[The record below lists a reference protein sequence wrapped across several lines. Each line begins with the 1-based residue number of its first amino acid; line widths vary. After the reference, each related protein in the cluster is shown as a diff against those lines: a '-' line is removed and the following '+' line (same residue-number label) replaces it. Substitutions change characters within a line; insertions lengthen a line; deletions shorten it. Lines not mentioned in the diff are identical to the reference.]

1 MYNKLKILQ
10 VVFFLIISYSS
21 VAKAHLDAPPP
32 QRIKYDLLSK
42 NNNIEIRKYSKSIIV
57 ELDVKSNLKKSFSEG
72 TYVIGGFLQGR
83 NSAFKK
89 IEPTML
95 PIFATKNINDTLSI
109 DTNSEGWKVFF
120 FIPETYQ
127 VNDVPQSENKDIR
140 ITHFKES
147 KIVAIKIKSLDREEI
162 NKKLGALKIF
172 LSNQNLAAKKIMI
185 TQYKEGFFSG
195 SYEILVLVD

>member
-1 MYNKLKILQ
+1 
-10 VVFFLIISYSS
+10 
-21 VAKAHLDAPPP
+21 
-32 QRIKYDLLSK
+32 
-42 NNNIEIRKYSKSIIV
+42 
-57 ELDVKSNLKKSFSEG
+57 
-72 TYVIGGFLQGR
+72 
-83 NSAFKK
+83 
-89 IEPTML
+89 ML

-109 DTNSEGWKVFF
+109 DINSEGWKVFF

-162 NKKLGALKIF
+162 NKKLGTLKIF

-195 SYEILVLVD
+195 SYEILILVD